1 MSHNKKRNAGIIYEL
16 LVRAVSA
23 YLVENDK
30 AKAQVALNI
39 LSTHFN
45 KKTELYKEF
54 RVFHALTKSTVQDSS
69 IAAAIL
75 AESKQSSRRI
85 DSHKLDKEKSSL
97 IKEVNYTLKDP
108 DFYYRNVPE
117 YREFAT
123 VQSLIN
129 TWREGD
135 RSNLT
140 EMVILESKMV
150 EFLTGNK
157 QQIQEEVEVNPDV
170 DALVVKIMNEKFN
183 NKYASKLTKEQ
194 KDLIQDYVF
203 SLQSNTHEFIS
214 ERARS
219 IQLSTIE
226 RLRELKK
233 AEKNTII
240 LEKIDNVMNQVSN
253 IDFTTLNDEK
263 IARLMTLNQLIS
275 EIKED

>member
-1 MSHNKKRNAGIIYEL
+1 MSHNKKRNAVIIYEI

-45 KKTELYKEF
+45 KKSELYKEF

-75 AESKQSSRRI
+75 TESKQSSRRI
-85 DSHKLDKEKSSL
+85 DSRKLDKEKSSL

-129 TWREGD
+129 AWREGD

-140 EMVILESKMV
+140 EMVILESKMI
-150 EFLTGNK
+150 EFLTSSK
-157 QQIQEEVEVNPDV
+157 QQIQEEVEVNPNV

-219 IQLSTIE
+219 IQISAVE

-240 LEKIDNVMNQVSN
+240 LEKIDNVMNQVNN

>member
-45 KKTELYKEF
+45 KKSELYKEF

-75 AESKQSSRRI
+75 SESKQSSRRI

-150 EFLTGNK
+150 EFLTGSK
-157 QQIQEEVEVNPDV
+157 PQIQEEVEVNPDV

-219 IQLSTIE
+219 IQISAVE

-240 LEKIDNVMNQVSN
+240 LEKIDNVMNQVNN

>member
-45 KKTELYKEF
+45 KKSELYKEF

-75 AESKQSSRRI
+75 TESKQSSRRI

-129 TWREGD
+129 AWREGD

-140 EMVILESKMV
+140 EMVILESKMI
-150 EFLTGNK
+150 EFLTSSK
-157 QQIQEEVEVNPDV
+157 QQIQEEVEVNPNV

-219 IQLSTIE
+219 IQISAVE

-240 LEKIDNVMNQVSN
+240 LEKIDNVLNQVNN

>member
-30 AKAQVALNI
+30 AKAQLALNI
-39 LSTHFN
+39 LSKHFN

-54 RVFHALTKSTVQDSS
+54 RIFHALAKTTVQDSA

-85 DSHKLDKEKSSL
+85 NSQLLDKEKSSL

-108 DFYYRNVPE
+108 DFYFRNVPE

-123 VQSLIN
+123 IQTLIN

-140 EMVILESKMV
+140 EMVLLETKMV

-157 QQIQEEVEVNPDV
+157 QHIQEEVNVDPNV

-194 KDLIQDYVF
+194 KDLIQDYVL

-214 ERARS
+214 ERARN
-219 IQLSTIE
+219 IQTNAVS
-226 RLRELKK
+226 RLQELKK
-233 AEKNTII
+233 SEKNAVI
-240 LEKIDNVMNQVSN
+240 LEKIDIVMNQVNS
-253 IDFTTLNDEK
+253 IDFTTLDDDK
-263 IARLMTLNQLIS
+263 IARLMTLNQLIN

>member
-45 KKTELYKEF
+45 KKSELYKEF

-75 AESKQSSRRI
+75 TESKQSSRRI
-85 DSHKLDKEKSSL
+85 DSRKLDKEKSSL

-129 TWREGD
+129 AWREGD

-140 EMVILESKMV
+140 EMVILESKMI
-150 EFLTGNK
+150 EFLTSSK
-157 QQIQEEVEVNPDV
+157 QQIQEEVEVNPNV

-219 IQLSTIE
+219 IQISAVE

-240 LEKIDNVMNQVSN
+240 LEKIDNVMNQVNN

>member
-45 KKTELYKEF
+45 KKSELYKEF

-75 AESKQSSRRI
+75 SESKQSSRRI

-129 TWREGD
+129 AWREGD

-150 EFLTGNK
+150 EFLTGSK
-157 QQIQEEVEVNPDV
+157 PQIQEEVEVNPDV

-253 IDFTTLNDEK
+253 IDFTTLNDVK

>member
-1 MSHNKKRNAGIIYEL
+1 MSHNKKRNVGIIYEL

-39 LSTHFN
+39 LSKHFN

-75 AESKQSSRRI
+75 SESKQASRRV
-85 DSHKLDKEKSSL
+85 DAVKLDKEKSSL
-97 IKEVNYTLKDP
+97 IKEINHTLKDP

-123 VQSLIN
+123 IQTLIN

-140 EMVILESKMV
+140 EMVLLESKTV
-150 EFLTGNK
+150 EFLTGVK
-157 QQIQEEVEVNPDV
+157 QQIQEEISIDPNV

-203 SLQSNTHEFIS
+203 SLQSNTHEFIT
-214 ERARS
+214 ERARN
-219 IQLSTIE
+219 IQIGAVD
-226 RLRELKK
+226 RLQELKK
-233 AEKNTII
+233 SEKNSII
-240 LEKIDNVMNQVSN
+240 LEKIDSVMNQIAS
-253 IDFTTLNDEK
+253 IDFNKLDDEK
-263 IARLMTLNQLIS
+263 IAKLMTLNQLIN

>member
-45 KKTELYKEF
+45 KKSELYKEF

-75 AESKQSSRRI
+75 SESKQSSRRI

-129 TWREGD
+129 AWREGD

-150 EFLTGNK
+150 EFLTGSK
-157 QQIQEEVEVNPDV
+157 PQIQEEVEVNPDV

-219 IQLSTIE
+219 IQISAVE

-240 LEKIDNVMNQVSN
+240 LEKIDNVMNQVNN

>member
-54 RVFHALTKSTVQDSS
+54 RIFHALTKSTVQDSS

-85 DSHKLDKEKSSL
+85 DPHKLDKEKSSL

-129 TWREGD
+129 AWREGD

-219 IQLSTIE
+219 IQISTIE

-240 LEKIDNVMNQVSN
+240 LEKIDNVMNQVNN

>member
-45 KKTELYKEF
+45 KKSELYKEF

-75 AESKQSSRRI
+75 SESKQSSRRI

-129 TWREGD
+129 AWR
-135 RSNLT
+135 
-140 EMVILESKMV
+140 
-150 EFLTGNK
+150 
-157 QQIQEEVEVNPDV
+157 
-170 DALVVKIMNEKFN
+170 
-183 NKYASKLTKEQ
+183 
-194 KDLIQDYVF
+194 
-203 SLQSNTHEFIS
+203 
-214 ERARS
+214 
-219 IQLSTIE
+219 
-226 RLRELKK
+226 
-233 AEKNTII
+233 
-240 LEKIDNVMNQVSN
+240 
-253 IDFTTLNDEK
+253 
-263 IARLMTLNQLIS
+263 
-275 EIKED
+275 

>member
-45 KKTELYKEF
+45 KKSELYKEF

-75 AESKQSSRRI
+75 TESKQSSRRI

-129 TWREGD
+129 AWREGD

-140 EMVILESKMV
+140 EMVILESKMI
-150 EFLTGNK
+150 EFLTSSK
-157 QQIQEEVEVNPDV
+157 QQIQEEVEVNPNV

-219 IQLSTIE
+219 IQISAVE

-240 LEKIDNVMNQVSN
+240 LEKIDNVMNQVNN

>member
-45 KKTELYKEF
+45 KKSELYKEF

-75 AESKQSSRRI
+75 TESKQSSRRI
-85 DSHKLDKEKSSL
+85 DSRKLDKEKSSL

-129 TWREGD
+129 AWREGD

-140 EMVILESKMV
+140 EMVILESKMI
-150 EFLTGNK
+150 EFLTSSK
-157 QQIQEEVEVNPDV
+157 QQIQEEVEVNPNV

-183 NKYASKLTKEQ
+183 NKYASKVTKEQ

-219 IQLSTIE
+219 IQISAVE

-240 LEKIDNVMNQVSN
+240 LEKIDNVMNQVNN